1 MNKPSLEELKNV
13 FGSKTYIRGFN
24 YYKNGHVCL
33 GVIKDDRLWGKV
45 YGTGSA
51 PYKVQVDVSDKIYS
65 RCSCP
70 VGVMCKHGVA
80 LLLTWINCKE
90 DFLDIDLFKSNL
102 RDKRKDELLN
112 MILSVVVDDP
122 FKITLFTSSK
132 IETEK
137 VIDLDAIKKRIN
149 NTNLDYYDSNPVY
162 KIVSELEP
170 VKNLAQNLKPED
182 AVYVYI
188 ILINKCLELYLEIQ
202 DVYDLED
209 LIEECVED
217 CCNSLNLFG
226 GEKPIYLKEIIDLV
240 LLEDYG
246 FDVEN
251 MLFAMAAKNNIQ
263 IIVEELQA
271 EIKQLEGA
279 ESQNQYKRGKLINI
293 IYHLY
298 RYLGLKEEAVIA
310 ISRMELK
317 NKDDYLR
324 LGKAL
329 ISAKRYEEAS
339 KYIKEGVMLE
349 DVDFRLDE
357 LFFNT
362 LNQLAVDKWNDINLD
377 LLKTVAVRLLNTV
390 NGLDKNYTSIKEVFK
405 KMNKYDE
412 LMNIIKKD
420 CLDNNK
426 VLILLYDGYLDDA
439 IKYARSSTTIN
450 PDTLIKTAKFAKDNQ
465 KIEDAIYLTIKTTK
479 NPWINVDDTLIELIE
494 LTVET
499 TSEEKLKDMMDY
511 VEKVEVAKILALK
524 LLNRDEKYT
533 YELLLKIL
541 NHLEKEE
548 IKNYAKKLS
557 KEHTIN
563 LSKKWIQQRV
573 NRSHVHYNDAIIIL
587 TMLKQ
592 LMEEN
597 EFKNYYYYF
606 ARKNQGKKKL
616 INKIRFLDP
625 EIV

>member
-13 FGSKTYIRGFN
+13 FGSKTYSRGFN

-33 GVIKDDRLWGKV
+33 GVKKDDKLWGKV

-70 VGVMCKHGVA
+70 VGSMCKHGVA
-80 LLLTWINCKE
+80 LLLKWINCRE

-102 RDKRKDELLN
+102 RDKSKDELLD

-132 IETEK
+132 IKTEK
-137 VIDLDAIKKRIN
+137 VVDLDAIKKRVN
-149 NTNLDYYDSNPVY
+149 YTNLDYYDHNPVY
-162 KIVSELEP
+162 KIVNELEP
-170 VKNLAQNLKPED
+170 VKNLAGNLKPED

-202 DVYDLED
+202 DAYDLED

-217 CCNSLNLFG
+217 CCNSLNLFD

-246 FDVEN
+246 FDVETI
-251 MLFAMAAKNNIQ
+251 LFAMATKNNIQ

-279 ESQNQYKRGKLINI
+279 KSSNQYNRGKLINT

-298 RYLGLKEEAVIA
+298 RYLGLNEEAVIA
-310 ISRMELK
+310 ISRMELE

-329 ISAKRYEEAS
+329 VSAKRYEEAA
-339 KYIKEGVMLE
+339 KYIQEGVMLE
-349 DVDFRLDE
+349 DVDFRLDV

-362 LNQLAVDKWNDINLD
+362 LNQLAVDKWNDMNLD
-377 LLKTVAVRLLNTV
+377 LLKRVALRLLNTV
-390 NGLDKNYTSIKEVFK
+390 NGSDKTYTSIKEVFK
-405 KMNKYDE
+405 KVNKYDE
-412 LMNIIKKD
+412 LINIIKTD
-420 CLDNNK
+420 CSDDNK
-426 VLILLYDGYLDDA
+426 VSILLYDGYLDDA
-439 IKYARSSTTIN
+439 IKYAISSTSISS
-450 PDTLIKTAKFAKDNQ
+450 DTLIKTARSAKDNQ
-465 KIEDAIYLTIKTTK
+465 KIEDAIYLTIKAMK
-479 NPWINVDDTLIELIE
+479 NPWIDVDDALIELIE
-494 LTVET
+494 LTVEL
-499 TSEEKLKDMMDY
+499 TSEEKLKDMIDH
-511 VEKVEVAKILALK
+511 VEKVDLAKILALK
-524 LLNRDEKYT
+524 LLNRDEEYA

-541 NHLEKEE
+541 NHLQKAE
-548 IKNYAKKLS
+548 IKSYAKKLS

-563 LSKKWIQQRV
+563 LSQKWIQQRV
-573 NRSHVHYNDAIIIL
+573 NRSHIHYNDAIV
-587 TMLKQ
+587 MLKMLEQ
-592 LMEEN
+592 LMGEN
-597 EFKNYYYYF
+597 EFRIYYYNF
-606 ARKNQGKKKL
+606 SRKNQGKKKL
-616 INKIRFLDP
+616 IDKIGFLEP